1 MESISVWNNNMLRY
15 EIEKSAYIAVTNNRV
30 VWGREPRDSNQSDL
44 IPYFFFTCCQCK
56 ITTTL
61 VDKPEGG
68 GEKRGE
74 EHQDHPVV
82 IINRNSKSSMW
93 VIKAEFP
100 STTLQYHKLLG
111 SYTIRCSN
119 IRRWGPKKN
128 YLSRTPEKYKYNQF
142 FKCSMI
148 VVHYAR
154 KIKNIICLISSF
166 T

>member
-111 SYTIRCSN
+111 SYATNCWVPIPFAAPTSEGGDLKKIIWVGRLRN
-119 IRRWGPKKN
+119 IN
-128 YLSRTPEKYKYNQF
+128 IVSSLSVQW
-142 FKCSMI
+142 
-148 VVHYAR
+148 
-154 KIKNIICLISSF
+154 
-166 T
+166 

>member
-111 SYTIRCSN
+111 SYTTNCWVPMPQIAGFLYHSLLQHQRV
-119 IRRWGPKKN
+119 G
-128 YLSRTPEKYKYNQF
+128 T
-142 FKCSMI
+142 
-148 VVHYAR
+148 
-154 KIKNIICLISSF
+154 
-166 T
+166 